1 MGFTRCKKGVAAIQN
16 ICTNIKKESQKA
28 LNLKHI
34 FVKKVFTPDRKQ
46 IMFEFRHT
54 YVPDHFKKGWRALCL
69 DARVAQLAQLLVVRL
84 WVVAK

>member
-1 MGFTRCKKGVAAIQN
+1 MKLFT
-16 ICTNIKKESQKA
+16 
-28 LNLKHI
+28 LNTFLSKR
-34 FVKKVFTPDRKQ
+34 FSPLTWNKLCLNSDP
-46 IMFEFRHT
+46 T